1 MSSLTTTDSNRPI
14 RFFVEMASSDTGTTL
29 LNVFTNIAR
38 SSYADCNAVEC
49 GAERWTYGELDAIS
63 TGIALE
69 MHKSYGL
76 KPVVAIVSEN
86 NPYILATIFATWK
99 LGGVVA
105 PMDTNVPRDIMERM
119 LFNIGPT
126 FVLLP
131 SAQLNV
137 QNVVKGLCSL
147 RFFAFV
153 SLNLFQKTPCHTLL
167 FNLKI
172 LL

>member
-1 MSSLTTTDSNRPI
+1 
-14 RFFVEMASSDTGTTL
+14 MAPSDTGTTL
-29 LNVFTNIAR
+29 LDVFTDIA
-38 SSYADCNAVEC
+38 SSSHADCDAVEC
-49 GAERWTYGELDAIS
+49 GAERWTYAELDAIS

-69 MHKSYGL
+69 IHKSHGL
-76 KPVVAIVSEN
+76 KPVVAVISEN
-86 NPYILATIFATWK
+86 NPYILATILATWK

-137 QNVVKGLCSL
+137 QNVVKGSSSLCL
-147 RFFAFV
+147 FEFF
-153 SLNLFQKTPCHTLL
+153 SLNLLQKTPCHTLL
-167 FNLKI
+167 LNLKI

>member
-1 MSSLTTTDSNRPI
+1 
-14 RFFVEMASSDTGTTL
+14 MASSDTGTL

-38 SSYADCNAVEC
+38 SNYVDCNAVEC
-49 GAERWTYGELDAIS
+49 GEERWTYGELDAIS

-69 MHKSYGL
+69 MHERHGL

-86 NPYILATIFATWK
+86 NPYILAAILATWK
-99 LGGVVA
+99 LGGIVA

-137 QNVVKGLCSL
+137 QNIVKGLCSL
-147 RFFAFV
+147 RLFECV
-153 SLNLFQKTPCHTLL
+153 SLNLLQKKLCHALL
-167 FNLKI
+167 LNLEI